1 MPLNWKSYSTLHGGK
16 VDSLLASGVTPSV
29 FIVEFRPEI
38 IIKGKSLML
47 LNKIQQLEMKGK
59 LLYLWII

>member
-16 VDSLLASGVTPSV
+16 VDSLLASGVSPLV

-47 LNKIQQLEMKGK
+47 LNEIQQLDEP
-59 LLYLWII
+59 